1 MVTNEKPAEKAIL
14 SLRVAQSLMERGF
27 NLIRVEQSYK
37 HRGKLAFIFEYCEG
51 IDEELAKFSRVRQ
64 AE

>member
-1 MVTNEKPAEKAIL
+1 MSKHQQLEKAIL
-14 SLRVAQSLMERGF
+14 SLRVAQSLMRQGY
-27 NLIRVEQSYK
+27 NLIRIENSHR